1 MIRSALH
8 EALAPMS
15 FRSRSE
21 LSLGANEA
29 SSLHV
34 HLLVV
39 AAGGADNVRRA
50 AVEEVEARDRGIGLE
65 AVVGLGLERGRATD
79 HDVWRVRDETP

>member
-1 MIRSALH
+1 
-8 EALAPMS
+8 
-15 FRSRSE
+15 
-21 LSLGANEA
+21 
-29 SSLHV
+29 V

-79 HDVWRVRDETP
+79 HDVWRVRDRTP